1 MPIVFAAIVLTLLA
15 QQLPRDPVPA
25 FPKGTAVVRGRVVA
39 PAAPG
44 TTRPVAGATVSL
56 RTFQAGPARPQL
68 VSTDA
73 AGKFEFT
80 DVPAAGYTVVAS
92 PAMHLRQ
99 FLPAEWM
106 DITVADGQT
115 VEGLELVLRRAGV
128 IVGHLVDEFGQPA
141 GGVLVS
147 VSSVNSPRDASSASA
162 MSDELGRFRAFSLG
176 PGAYYLSVRPGRYVD
191 PNAPGARGLL
201 ETYYHGTLA
210 RGEAAIIDVRAGE
223 ETDIGDLTVP
233 SGRYSRVRGMVLD
246 ARGLPA
252 PPNRTTVTWSCKNG
266 YMGRGIDAQSRF
278 EFRPGPPGSCRIVAT
293 LRGENGQTIDQ
304 YEQYAAQP
312 VTLADADVDVRLAM
326 KPVTPLKGRIVIEN
340 GMPPPTA
347 ALSVFV
353 VRPYRGESWHETAP
367 VARDLTFTFPRIAG
381 EALLRIDGTAGGY
394 LLLKAVMRGN
404 EDVTDIPTEFN
415 AEDDVRIILAPL
427 NSRVEGTVT
436 DKDGKPAVSMAV
448 ILFSEDRRTWVS
460 GSTRVQTLIRTDR
473 AGHYVAWARPGRY
486 YLVAVP
492 IARAVASPDAVEP
505 ALLEPLVKDATIV
518 VIAPGE
524 RRVVDLQAKGSGGGG
539 Y

>member
-1 MPIVFAAIVLTLLA
+1 MPIVFAAIVLTLVA
-15 QQLPRDPVPA
+15 QQQPMDLMPA

-56 RTFQAGPARPQL
+56 GGFQSGSPGSRL
-68 VSTDA
+68 VATDA
-73 AGKFEFT
+73 AGTFEFT
-80 DVPAAGYTVVAS
+80 DVPAARYTVVAS
-92 PAMHLRQ
+92 PAMHQRQ
-99 FLPAEWM
+99 FLPAERIE
-106 DITVADGQT
+106 ITVAAGQT
-115 VEGLELVLRRAGV
+115 TEGLELVLRRAGV
-128 IVGHLVDEFGQPA
+128 IVGRLVDEFAQPA
-141 GGVLVS
+141 GGVIVS
-147 VSSVNSPRDASSASA
+147 VSSVNSPSDGYSASA
-162 MSDELGRFRAFSLG
+162 QSDEFGRFRAFGLG

-201 ETYYHGTLA
+201 ETYYPGTLS
-210 RGEAAIIDVRAGE
+210 RGTAAGVHVRAGE

-252 PPNRTTVTWSCKNG
+252 PPNRTMVNWSCKNG
-266 YMGRGIDAQSRF
+266 YRGGGIDAQSRF
-278 EFRPGPPGSCRIVAT
+278 DFRPGPPASCQIIAI
-293 LRGENGQTIDQ
+293 LRGEDGQTV
-304 YEQYAAQP
+304 EYATQP
-312 VTLADADVDVRLAM
+312 VPLTGADVDLRLVM
-326 KPVTPLKGRIVIEN
+326 KPVTSLKGRIVVEN
-340 GMPPPTA
+340 GMLPPTA

-353 VRPYRGESWHETAP
+353 LRPYRGESWLNTAP

-381 EALLRIDGTAGGY
+381 ETLLRVDGTRAGS

-415 AEDDVRIILAPL
+415 ADDDVRIVLAPL
-427 NSRVEGTVT
+427 TSRVEGTVT
-436 DKDGKPAVSMAV
+436 VEGGKPAASMAV

-473 AGHYVAWARPGRY
+473 DGHYVTWARPGRY

-518 VIAPGE
+518 VIAPGD
-524 RRVVDLQAKGSGGGG
+524 RRVVDLQAKAGGGG

>member
-1 MPIVFAAIVLTLLA
+1 MPIAFAAIVLTLVA
-15 QQLPRDPVPA
+15 QQLPRDPAPA

-56 RTFQAGPARPQL
+56 GTSRFEPARQF

-73 AGKFEFT
+73 AGTFEFT

-92 PAMHLRQ
+92 PAMHQKQ
-99 FLPAEWM
+99 FLPAEPIE
-106 DITVADGQT
+106 ITVADGQMK
-115 VEGLELVLRRAGV
+115 EGLELVLRRAGV

-141 GGVLVS
+141 GGVIVS
-147 VSSVNSPRDASSASA
+147 VSSVNSPRDATSASVQ
-162 MSDELGRFRAFSLG
+162 SDEFGRFRAYSLR
-176 PGAYYLSVRPGRYVD
+176 PGAYYLSVRPGRFVD

-201 ETYYHGTLA
+201 ETFYPGTLSQ
-210 RGEAAIIDVRAGE
+210 GEAATIDVRAGE
-223 ETDIGDLTVP
+223 ETNIGDLTVP

-246 ARGLPA
+246 AGGLPA
-252 PPNRTTVTWSCKNG
+252 PPNRTTVTWSCKNT

-278 EFRPGPPGSCRIVAT
+278 EFRPGPPVPCQIIAT
-293 LRGENGQTIDQ
+293 LRGENGQTV
-304 YEQYAAQP
+304 EQYATQSVP
-312 VTLADADVDVRLAM
+312 LTGADVDVRLVM
-326 KPVTPLKGRIVIEN
+326 KPVTSLKGRIVIED
-340 GMPPPTA
+340 GMLPPTA

-353 VRPYRGESWHETAP
+353 LRPYRGESWLNTAP

-381 EALLRIDGTAGGY
+381 EALLRVDGTSAGY

-415 AEDDVRIILAPL
+415 ADDNVRIVLAPL
-427 NSRVEGTVT
+427 TSRVEGTVT
-436 DKDGKPAVSMAV
+436 VEGGKPAASMAV

-460 GSTRVQTLIRTDR
+460 GSTRVQTLIRTDG
-473 AGHYVAWARPGRY
+473 AGHYVVWARPGRY

-492 IARAVASPDAVEP
+492 ISRAVASPDAVEP
-505 ALLEPLVKDATIV
+505 ALLEPLVKDATLV
-518 VIAPGE
+518 VIAPGD
-524 RRVVDLQAKGSGGGG
+524 RRVVDLQAKGGGGG
-539 Y
+539 